1 MDLESVCTG
10 ENGISYVT
18 SFKKGKK
25 CACYWDVT
33 DVVCGR
39 EVGPMKGSTFP
50 MNIYVDDG
58 WRWSR
63 GWNIGD
69 DDG

>member
-1 MDLESVCTG
+1 MHGREWNKLC
-10 ENGISYVT
+10 NIL
-18 SFKKGKK
+18 FKKKGGES
-25 CACYWDVT
+25 ACYWDAT

-39 EVGPMKGSTFP
+39 EVGTMKGSTFP

-58 WRWSR
+58 WRWSQ

-69 DDG
+69 ADG